1 MRNPVRLGET
11 AGYLIYRVGRL
22 LRYQAVRFFKE
33 NGLEIS
39 PEQWEMLMKIAELGA
54 PAMGDLVDPAVGDY
68 PNVTRMVSGLESMG
82 FAARTPNPEDRRSFL
97 VSLTDR
103 GERFLDD
110 VYPSLTE
117 AKEEF
122 FRDLDRRDVTVLIS
136 LLKRLEAN
144 LE

>member
-1 MRNPVRLGET
+1 LGET
-11 AGYLIYRVGRL
+11 AGYLVYRVGRL

-33 NGLEIS
+33 HGLEIS
-39 PEQWEMLMKIAELGA
+39 PEQWEMLLRIAEFGA

-68 PNVTRMVSGLESMG
+68 PNVTRIVAGLESMG
-82 FAARTPNPEDRRSFL
+82 FVARTPNPEDRRSFL

-103 GERFLDD
+103 GGRFVDD
-110 VYPSLTE
+110 VYPPLAE

-122 FRDLDRRDVTVLIS
+122 FRDLDRRDVTTLIS